1 MLLKK
6 IKGIIEGNLL
16 IVSLLFIF
24 SGFLI
29 MSFNTTKNNGG
40 ETFHQ
45 LTIAPIL
52 LFIGYSLIIFAIM
65 KPKKRSN
72 L

>member
-1 MLLKK
+1 MFLQK
-6 IKGIIEGNLL
+6 IKNIVGANLL
-16 IVSLLFIF
+16 IISLLLIF

-29 MSFNTTKNNGG
+29 MSINTTENNGG

-52 LFIGYSLIIFAIM
+52 LFIGYSLVIFAIM
-65 KPKKRSN
+65 KPKKSSN